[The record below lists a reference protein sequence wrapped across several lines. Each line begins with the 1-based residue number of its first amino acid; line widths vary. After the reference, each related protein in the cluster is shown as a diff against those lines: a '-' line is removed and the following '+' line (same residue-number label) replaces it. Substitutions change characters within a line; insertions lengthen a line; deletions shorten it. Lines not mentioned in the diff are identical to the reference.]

1 MGIKKS
7 STARKSEIVAA
18 TLSLVAELGPGCVST
33 QAVADRVGITQAGV
47 FRHFSTKQ
55 DLWLAVAEWLIT
67 EAKKRWKESC
77 KTEISAFEKI
87 KKVIGAHLEFV
98 QHTPALYS
106 LIFSRELHAQNDE
119 LRQAFNSMASD
130 FNYLLA
136 ELSTEAQTDRDLS
149 GVFTPQDIASLLLT
163 LASGLATRW
172 SLGGRVF
179 DLGTESRRLLEILL
193 HGLRGAR

>member
-1 MGIKKS
+1 MGIRKS

-18 TLSLVAELGPGCVST
+18 TLSLVAELGPGGVST

-67 EAKKRWKESC
+67 EAKKRWEDAC
-77 KTEISAFEKI
+77 KTEVSAFEKI

-98 QHTPALYS
+98 QHTPALHS
-106 LIFSRELHAQNDE
+106 LIFSRELHAQNDL

-130 FNYLLA
+130 FNNLLA
-136 ELSTEAQTDRDLS
+136 ELSRQAQIDRDLS
-149 GVFTPQDIASLLLT
+149 CVFTPQEIASLLLT

-172 SLGGRVF
+172 SLGGRTF
-179 DLGTESRRLLEILL
+179 DLATESRRLLEILL
-193 HGLRGAR
+193 HGMHGAC